1 MKVRCI
7 NARNLPITEDSY
19 STLGE
24 VYKVIKEDKR
34 SYKIITN
41 NGMQVLY
48 NKERFEIVEEDNKMQ
63 EKTFREV
70 IADIKKGEVWESKTG
85 KKVHL
90 KRDKLFIDFNHEVT
104 ISGIVFP
111 LNEVLTLQKK
121 QYTFDE
127 AFKAYEEG
135 KEIESCYT
143 GTKYKFEKLIYFYKR
158 KNVEDWQIHGEMQ
171 LNEIRSKWYINN

>member
-19 STLGE
+19 LTLGE
-24 VYKVIKEDKR
+24 VYKVIKKDKR

-70 IADIKKGEVWESKTG
+70 IADIKEGEVWESKTG
-85 KKVHL
+85 KKIHL

-104 ISGIVFP
+104 ISGTVLP
-111 LNEVLTLQKK
+111 LNEVLTLHKK
-121 QYTFDE
+121 QYAFDE
-127 AFKAYEEG
+127 AFKAYEDG
-135 KEIESCYT
+135 KEIESCYSQY
-143 GTKYKFEKLIYFYKR
+143 KYKKEGRLDLYSKTENEWYGEDSFEI
-158 KNVEDWQIHGEMQ
+158 D
-171 LNEIRSKWYINN
+171 EIRGKWYINN